1 MRSEDSLVNSTPKR
15 CLINIDVTPKIY
27 YGDSSEIIPRQI
39 LVPCEQMAISNEL
52 SSDVAVALLANEKS
66 PQELKKLK
74 DIILEVHS
82 TLQEMSEETRAYRF
96 KNKDRQE
103 GKKETSA

>member
-1 MRSEDSLVNSTPKR
+1 
-15 CLINIDVTPKIY
+15 
-27 YGDSSEIIPRQI
+27 
-39 LVPCEQMAISNEL
+39 MAISNEL

-82 TLQEMSEETRAYRF
+82 ALQKMSEETRAERL
-96 KNKDRQE
+96 
-103 GKKETSA
+103 KKKPQKGTTGTGL